1 MASCGSDFH
10 GPGESYIDLGRL
22 APTPQGLDARLG
34 SLLIMARYLSIHP
47 EDPQP
52 RLLAQAA
59 EVLRDGGVSPC
70 PTDSCYALGCGLG
83 DKDAVERIR
92 RIRGVDDRHHLTLM
106 CRDLSEIAQFAR
118 VDNAQ
123 YRLLK
128 ATTPGSYTFIL
139 EGTKELPRRVL
150 HPKRKTIGLRVP
162 DHKVALALLEEL
174 GEPLLTSTLMLPG
187 DEEPLTE
194 GWEIQDRLD
203 DHIDLILDGGY
214 CGTEPTT
221 VDRSDQLPPDTRAR
235 RARFARSVR
244 SGVGTAW
251 IFHH

>member
-1 MASCGSDFH
+1 
-10 GPGESYIDLGRL
+10 
-22 APTPQGLDARLG
+22 
-34 SLLIMARYLSIHP
+34 MARYLAIHP
-47 EDPQP
+47 DDPQP
-52 RLLAQAA
+52 RLLARAA
-59 EVLRDGGVSPC
+59 DELREGGVLAI
-70 PTDSCYALGCGLG
+70 PTDCCYALACCLG

-92 RIRGVDDRHHLTLM
+92 RIRAVDERHHLTLM

-162 DHKVALALLEEL
+162 KHKVALALLAEL
-174 GEPLLTSTLMLPG
+174 GEPLLTSTLHLPD
-187 DEEPLTE
+187 DEVPLGE

-203 DHIDLILDGGY
+203 DLLELILDGGY
-214 CGTEPTT
+214 CGPVPTT
-221 VDRSDQLPPDTRAR
+221 VIDLTVLPPVLVRAGR
-235 RARFARSVR
+235 GALEPFGLV
-244 SGVGTAW
+244 TP
-251 IFHH
+251 

>member
-1 MASCGSDFH
+1 
-10 GPGESYIDLGRL
+10 
-22 APTPQGLDARLG
+22 
-34 SLLIMARYLSIHP
+34 MARYLTIHP
-47 EDPQP
+47 DDPQQ
-52 RLLAQAA
+52 RLLVQAA
-59 EVLRDGGVSPC
+59 DVVRQGGVVAI
-70 PTDSCYALGCGLG
+70 PTDSCYALGCHLG

-92 RIRGVDDRHHLTLM
+92 RIRDVDERHHLTLM

-162 DHKVALALLEEL
+162 AHKVALALLAAL
-174 GEPLLTSTLMLPG
+174 GEPLLTSTLALPG
-187 DEEPLTE
+187 DCAPLTE

-203 DHIDLILDGGY
+203 DHLELILDGGH

-221 VDRSDQLPPDTRAR
+221 VIDLTRLPPELIRAGR
-235 RARFARSVR
+235 GPLAPF
-244 SGVGTAW
+244 GLD
-251 IFHH
+251 

>member
-1 MASCGSDFH
+1 MA
-10 GPGESYIDLGRL
+10 
-22 APTPQGLDARLG
+22 Q
-34 SLLIMARYLSIHP
+34 YLTIHP
-47 EDPQP
+47 DDPQP
-52 RLLAQAA
+52 RLLSMAA
-59 EVLRDGGVSPC
+59 EVVRKGGVIAL
-70 PTDSCYALGCGLG
+70 PTDSCYALGCHLG

-92 RIRGVDDRHHLTLM
+92 AIRGVDERHHLTLM

-162 DHKVALALLEEL
+162 AHGVALSLLEQL

-203 DHIDLILDGGY
+203 DHLELILDGGH
-214 CGTEPTT
+214 CGIEPTT
-221 VDRSDQLPPDTRAR
+221 VVDLTGALPALVRAGR
-235 RARFARSVR
+235 GSLAPF
-244 SGVGTAW
+244 GLG
-251 IFHH
+251 